1 MLILPSFT
9 LKAASTT
16 HLESGAKLAM
26 DSETTDLLNF
36 VNNRLMEYMQSRDV
50 TPGAIVIIRVSLQ
63 KPDGLDL
70 PEAMWNTFRR
80 LKLTTTGGKSMQKF
94 LSSYGGN
101 IIRGHKYGQAELSLV
116 DGQLPMDA
124 LLGREEE
131 GQRPT
136 RRAKETAADKIQKVY
151 KGDKN

>member
-50 TPGAIVIIRVSLQ
+50 TPGAIVIIRVSW
-63 KPDGLDL
+63 PIPSGLGL
-70 PEAMWNTFRR
+70 PKEMWNTFRK
-80 LKLTTTGGKSMQKF
+80 LTLTTTGGKSMQKF